1 MAEELFKKKIS
12 REERIYV
19 EALELQKAV
28 SCVLRF
34 ENKVSALKSAARKFQ
49 KLEDYKDAKT
59 HMEECRAE
67 AAKVAEEGIREVF
80 EEAVRREEQAKSESD
95 YVDALT
101 EFKRVS
107 RKGNYAEEAKEHIRM
122 CKRRIARLET
132 YAVWKRRFKVLA
144 VVVIC
149 AFILTRTP
157 LYPFAKGY
165 VHQQMGEYK
174 AALANYK
181 QSRISWTRDLEGV
194 CYYKMGMDKLLQGN
208 KEEALKLLH
217 KAKKRGNFKAKKE
230 YRKLKREMDS
240 GEQAF

>member
-12 REERIYV
+12 REERIYM

-59 HMEECRAE
+59 HMEECRTE
-67 AAKVAEEGIREVF
+67 AARVAEEGIREVF
-80 EEAVRREEQAKSESD
+80 EEAVRREGLAKSKSD

-107 RKGNYAEEAKEHIRM
+107 KKGDYVEKAREHIRI

-132 YAVWKRRFKVLA
+132 YAVWKRRFEVLV

-149 AFILTRTP
+149 GFILTRTP

-165 VHQQMGEYK
+165 VHQQMGEYE
-174 AALANYK
+174 AALVNYK
-181 QSRISWTRDLEGV
+181 QSGISWTRDLEGV
-194 CYYKMGMDKLLQGN
+194 CYYKMGMDKLQWGN
-208 KEEALKLLH
+208 QEEALKLLH
-217 KAKKRGNFKAKKE
+217 KAKKRGNSKAKRE
-230 YRKLKREMDS
+230 YRKLKKEINS
-240 GEQAF
+240 EEQGS

>member
-80 EEAVRREEQAKSESD
+80 EEAVRREEQAKSKSD

-107 RKGNYAEEAKEHIRM
+107 RKGNYAEEAK
-122 CKRRIARLET
+122 
-132 YAVWKRRFKVLA
+132 
-144 VVVIC
+144 
-149 AFILTRTP
+149 
-157 LYPFAKGY
+157 
-165 VHQQMGEYK
+165 
-174 AALANYK
+174 
-181 QSRISWTRDLEGV
+181 
-194 CYYKMGMDKLLQGN
+194 
-208 KEEALKLLH
+208 
-217 KAKKRGNFKAKKE
+217 
-230 YRKLKREMDS
+230 
-240 GEQAF
+240 